1 MNQGAI
7 NKKTSQYTLPNK
19 AEKSEE
25 YECPDCNKD
34 LILCKGKKIRPY
46 FRHKNDKKNPCQY
59 YTNPTEAQIHKDAK
73 FKLKKLIET
82 KNIKIKRKNSKKQY
96 IIPKMCENSKIC
108 IEHSFKYNDSNKFA
122 DVAYVINNDEI
133 EQIYEVCNT
142 HKTKEADRPEP
153 WFEFDAKD
161 IIELSKKEETDLEL
175 TCIRYTK
182 KYNKYSW
189 IDDRIEEEDYCVAC
203 NNFGISYWSDGCYGP
218 CWNCNRGDN
227 KSAFI
232 DE

>member
-1 MNQGAI
+1 
-7 NKKTSQYTLPNK
+7 
-19 AEKSEE
+19 
-25 YECPDCNKD
+25 
-34 LILCKGKKIRPY
+34 
-46 FRHKNDKKNPCQY
+46 
-59 YTNPTEAQIHKDAK
+59 
-73 FKLKKLIET
+73 
-82 KNIKIKRKNSKKQY
+82 
-96 IIPKMCENSKIC
+96 
-108 IEHSFKYNDSNKFA
+108 
-122 DVAYVINNDEI
+122 INNDEI